1 MANPWEQNDML
12 VPTWEQDDPLVSAGV
27 PTAASLSFGNAD
39 PVVNTARGQ
48 GFWRSLV
55 EDPEE
60 KVPFVGGAI
69 KAGRFIGTIEAA
81 QRLQSDFDY
90 SKLTGQARAK
100 AGLIGWVPSQAR
112 RTTKDADVKLVE
124 DYLREANKKYTGLG
138 QVGRIVG
145 EMPAFMVEF
154 LATGGLK
161 QLGEKGAIKIAERLL
176 KGQAKNILTRS
187 GVGLAKYASGAA
199 LRSAGLPQRA
209 AVAVLKRQLPK
220 GISYGPNGEINI
232 KGSGET
238 WATSVMKGLGD
249 HYIEILSEQ
258 AGEIVAPAMGKAL
271 KRTPFLGKVLAKT
284 QAKWL
289 SLHKSS
295 TALDFANKLGTKAG
309 FNGIISEIGEEFYGD
324 QLRAIFDVDDFGAG
338 KDAGMLER
346 MSAAFDQDLKNLP
359 VMAAAFAV
367 PGVGRAALG
376 FAAGGDAPIAQQ
388 GTNAVSEVQ
397 HQWTPEEIDTTFG
410 AGINEALA
418 KVQSGEMDVD
428 EIVEMSELQEIE
440 ERKIQGLP
448 SIAEQTVDADEFEKR
463 VSDQATEFMKEGMP
477 QERAWDWA
485 RKQVSLELEEEL
497 GTQEIITGKKA
508 AAGEG
513 KQGTLTMDEFA
524 EELATGKRK
533 PFGRATSLSTEDQY
547 TEYLRKQAEVTP
559 PAPKKSAIKTPA
571 LATAEP
577 VSETKPPAAGAIQPS
592 KGKPAG
598 PADVDV
604 TPEKGK
610 IEFYD
615 QKAFESPKTTVVKE
629 LAKLVSTG
637 LTVDEAVSTLQEL
650 RTSKTQELTHKEQI
664 QIEVEE
670 IAEVLK
676 QANPDAFTGEVIGS
690 RKSKTKEFVD
700 AAKDNITHY
709 HWGHMRIGRM
719 LEWLDGKTDGPLK
732 EHIWKPMRAAV
743 AQSALGRSYR
753 MKQLNGFLQE
763 LGVSVK
769 ELYSNRVEIREGLTL
784 RPVDMLE
791 VFLATKDKE
800 KLRNLKEGNNLS
812 DEDVQ
817 DVLGALIQDERMI
830 QLGHWLL
837 KQYSSDFAEISEKY
851 NKTTGQELPRIQGYS
866 AIRRVPEGRFARFI
880 NADQEFD
887 DLLPQLMGGH
897 EFKKKSVPKS
907 MTLKR
912 TRATGPLNLDALSN
926 YIAHA
931 RAAEHYKAMAIPVFN
946 INQMIHNNDFR
957 KVVQQKTRGAGNSI
971 LSKWVQDVASE
982 RTTLENDWLSRTLG
996 VLRRNAVVSAL
1007 GLNIVTALK
1016 QPLSLSLAAAEN
1028 PKMIPGIIAAFAEGA
1043 RSPSA
1048 LKKFVHDRS
1057 VVVRHR
1063 NMEREIREMASR
1075 RSVRKQIGGTR
1086 ALSEKSLVLIRMMDQ
1101 ATVHVVWKAAYDMA
1115 LGQEG
1120 EEQAI
1125 SYADSVVERTQP
1137 MADIMDLPHFFRGS
1151 ELHKMFTLF
1160 QNQINQNYNYW
1171 AHDIVGAT
1179 KRGEIS
1185 KEMVAYRVLMSYVL
1199 PSQFLGLISFL
1210 VMLRQAGK
1218 DE

>member
-1 MANPWEQNDML
+1 
-12 VPTWEQDDPLVSAGV
+12 
-27 PTAASLSFGNAD
+27 
-39 PVVNTARGQ
+39 
-48 GFWRSLV
+48 
-55 EDPEE
+55 
-60 KVPFVGGAI
+60 
-69 KAGRFIGTIEAA
+69 
-81 QRLQSDFDY
+81 
-90 SKLTGQARAK
+90 
-100 AGLIGWVPSQAR
+100 
-112 RTTKDADVKLVE
+112 
-124 DYLREANKKYTGLG
+124 
-138 QVGRIVG
+138 
-145 EMPAFMVEF
+145 
-154 LATGGLK
+154 
-161 QLGEKGAIKIAERLL
+161 
-176 KGQAKNILTRS
+176 
-187 GVGLAKYASGAA
+187 
-199 LRSAGLPQRA
+199 
-209 AVAVLKRQLPK
+209 
-220 GISYGPNGEINI
+220 
-232 KGSGET
+232 
-238 WATSVMKGLGD
+238 
-249 HYIEILSEQ
+249 
-258 AGEIVAPAMGKAL
+258 
-271 KRTPFLGKVLAKT
+271 
-284 QAKWL
+284 
-289 SLHKSS
+289 
-295 TALDFANKLGTKAG
+295 
-309 FNGIISEIGEEFYGD
+309 
-324 QLRAIFDVDDFGAG
+324 
-338 KDAGMLER
+338 
-346 MSAAFDQDLKNLP
+346 
-359 VMAAAFAV
+359 
-367 PGVGRAALG
+367 
-376 FAAGGDAPIAQQ
+376 
-388 GTNAVSEVQ
+388 
-397 HQWTPEEIDTTFG
+397 
-410 AGINEALA
+410 
-418 KVQSGEMDVD
+418 
-428 EIVEMSELQEIE
+428 
-440 ERKIQGLP
+440 
-448 SIAEQTVDADEFEKR
+448 
-463 VSDQATEFMKEGMP
+463 
-477 QERAWDWA
+477 
-485 RKQVSLELEEEL
+485 
-497 GTQEIITGKKA
+497 
-508 AAGEG
+508 
-513 KQGTLTMDEFA
+513 
-524 EELATGKRK
+524 
-533 PFGRATSLSTEDQY
+533 
-547 TEYLRKQAEVTP
+547 
-559 PAPKKSAIKTPA
+559 
-571 LATAEP
+571 
-577 VSETKPPAAGAIQPS
+577 
-592 KGKPAG
+592 
-598 PADVDV
+598 
-604 TPEKGK
+604 
-610 IEFYD
+610 
-615 QKAFESPKTTVVKE
+615 
-629 LAKLVSTG
+629 
-637 LTVDEAVSTLQEL
+637 
-650 RTSKTQELTHKEQI
+650 
-664 QIEVEE
+664 
-670 IAEVLK
+670 
-676 QANPDAFTGEVIGS
+676 
-690 RKSKTKEFVD
+690 
-700 AAKDNITHY
+700 
-709 HWGHMRIGRM
+709 
-719 LEWLDGKTDGPLK
+719 
-732 EHIWKPMRAAV
+732 MRAAV

-1086 ALSEKSLVLIRMMDQ
+1086 ALSEKSLVLIRIMDQ

-1185 KEMVAYRVLMSYVL
+1185 KEMVAYRVLMSTLL
-1199 PSQFLGLISFL
+1199 PATFLGLISRGFQPPDDPKEWAKDL
-1210 VMLRQAGK
+1210 ASFALAPAFMIGRVASAILSGYDPASMVGFGWAKELYDASRSKGVEAKAAHLAGAAAKAGGIPWSQPKRTVKGLIELNNLDTDDPRRLIWSAQALRGDKTSAPLRRK
-1218 DE
+1218 SRSRTRTRRTR